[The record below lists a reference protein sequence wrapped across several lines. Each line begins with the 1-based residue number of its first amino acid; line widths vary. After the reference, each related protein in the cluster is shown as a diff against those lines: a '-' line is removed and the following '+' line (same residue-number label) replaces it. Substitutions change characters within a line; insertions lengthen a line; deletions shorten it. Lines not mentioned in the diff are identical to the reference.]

1 MDYKSFIQYVQQE
14 IQNQY
19 PDAEVI
25 VNEVRKNNGKKLDSL
40 VINENHER
48 IVPCCNWYNK
58 IHRKWQIKLRLLA

>member
-40 VINENHER
+40 VINENH
-48 IVPCCNWYNK
+48 
-58 IHRKWQIKLRLLA
+58 

>member
-48 IVPCCNWYNK
+48 IV
-58 IHRKWQIKLRLLA
+58 LRREWTPFGHFIGE